1 MPMVPHSIPIQATR
15 RPDSLRVSPD
25 ASVYRD
31 PIAACCTTAASAE
44 AAMIPDTCAAH
55 ASIAS
60 RSPKRRRWSITT
72 SVSRPPTAMTATEFP
87 LVSRMPG
94 RPKNDCALLDPK
106 QVMPSARLACGGLPD
121 CKQVHIAA
129 RNMQD
134 EIDMIDRQ
142 WSMALER
149 DRGGRRTC
157 VPGRSFERRRLV
169 GAAHSPDTSW
179 TYSPPSASSS

>member
-1 MPMVPHSIPIQATR
+1 MVDHDLCLETADRNDGHRIPTR
-15 RPDSLRVSPD
+15 IAD
-25 ASVYRD
+25 ARQ
-31 PIAACCTTAASAE
+31 
-44 AAMIPDTCAAH
+44 
-55 ASIAS
+55 
-60 RSPKRRRWSITT
+60 
-72 SVSRPPTAMTATEFP
+72 TE
-87 LVSRMPG
+87 
-94 RPKNDCALLDPK
+94 NDCALLDPK

-157 VPGRSFERRRLV
+157 VPGRGFKRRRPV